1 FAADTFAFRLVER
14 FMADAEGG
22 GARRVDVIAVGDEQG
37 VLTQNGRQHRLDGL
51 GGHGR
56 EDGADGGA
64 ASVGGHQDRRLFARK
79 AALGCLSAPPASLAP
94 KATLAL
100 TA

>member
-1 FAADTFAFRLVER
+1 
-14 FMADAEGG
+14 MADAEGG

-64 ASVGGHQDRRLFARK
+64 APVGGHEDRRLFVRK
-79 AALGCLSAPPASLAP
+79 TALGCLSAPPASLALE
-94 KATLAL
+94 ATLAL